1 MEYKIADLN
10 LKKVNL
16 ISGNNNKLDGYLKK
30 GGVGAFPKSH
40 RGAKDKIMN
49 NCDKPLKVLEF

>member
-16 ISGNNNKLDGYLKK
+16 ISGDYNKQDGYLKK
-30 GGVGAFPKSH
+30 GISQISQRIYG
-40 RGAKDKIMN
+40 
-49 NCDKPLKVLEF
+49 